1 MISAELLG
9 QLDVAYQTALTEHS
23 AACQKAKSN
32 KEPSPGPLPLF
43 ERHFEPLLSGFT
55 IEERENLGETL
66 WEERAEWLKQH
77 GTEQLYP
84 RTELAVYL
92 NRSLNNRGS

>member
-9 QLDVAYQTALTEHS
+9 QLDAALQAALAEHS
-23 AACQKAKSN
+23 AAYEKAKSN

-43 ERHFEPLLSGFT
+43 ERHFEPLLLGITS
-55 IEERENLGETL
+55 EQRESLGETL
-66 WEERAEWLKQH
+66 WEERTEWLKQH
-77 GTEQLYP
+77 GTEELYP

-92 NRSLNNRGS
+92 KRSLNNSGS